1 MAKHKLKPKPM
12 TVEQL
17 QLSLTALIDAG
28 QIKKTDKIYLYSD
41 EEGNEVLPLVNDTG
55 ISFAKDTGELYFI
68 PCRI

>member
-1 MAKHKLKPKPM
+1 MAKLKPM

-17 QLSLTALIDAG
+17 QLALTALTNAG

-41 EEGNEVLPLVNDTG
+41 EEGNEVLPLVNDID
-55 ISFAKDTGELYFI
+55 ISFAKDKGELYFI